1 MSSNPDIKKLVV
13 EAMLPSIPPMIWNAL
28 LDDGSFRDR
37 YGFEDGFVLTFG
49 DPDISFQRN
58 SLYATIREILSTT
71 NESKIIAVDGQEY
84 ILRNEAN
91 ADESPAIILHTDKH
105 KFSLPNFALLSPV
118 ASVRQQFL
126 EKVICDFHIP
136 VNTYAKWR
144 SIAVERPFEND
155 EVDAFSRN
163 IYDTPEY
170 VAQAICDDIV
180 RGKGAV
186 SSFVPPSQRYFERLA
201 GVYDNSTS
209 VRDYATRVG
218 KNLFEELYAWD
229 PFKGLLRSLLVC
241 SHSAITDEV
250 SVVFARDEN
259 FIQVLNYVE
268 KHGDV
273 LSQLGA
279 IELGLSVLPQQPEI
293 EPIIIRLIQRIRD
306 DDIDGQSSN
315 FKLFSALFILVD
327 GELSKNRLMHK
338 PPFYRRLVSLTQ
350 AALIQRQLVNC
361 GIDYGS
367 FCKWALQGYS
377 RYFYMQSLIDMRQEP
392 RWDPEF
398 SSPQQ
403 IKENFFGRILIAA
416 NKHQDNIK
424 DSELYELILGTSKN
438 SIHSMS
444 DFPRSY
450 YPSPLEGAE
459 DTFSSLPTNIS
470 NAIEEQLSTE
480 KIEPSSFIVL
490 INSALIFCLNPSHIE
505 LAAEVLRMGNH
516 RLENVTDQS
525 EILSI
530 LNGLATVAA
539 TSRNIELAKELRIL
553 ARRYTNDA
561 QFRIPVQEA
570 VRLCLISSAS
580 YEDYDDWR
588 QFCGEWLTELAFG
601 DLRDN
606 DGGALYLNLQ
616 ILCHIDPGL
625 WVSCSKADAALKAYD
640 MSFE

>member
-1 MSSNPDIKKLVV
+1 MSSDPDIKQLIV
-13 EAMLPSIPPMIWNAL
+13 EAILPNIPPMIWNTL
-28 LDDGSFRDR
+28 LDDSNFRDR
-37 YGFEDGFVLTFG
+37 YGFEDGFVLTF
-49 DPDISFQRN
+49 DNPKISVQR
-58 SLYATIREILSTT
+58 SELYDTIREILSTK
-71 NESKIIAVDGQEY
+71 NESKITTTGGQEY
-84 ILRNEAN
+84 VLRNEAN
-91 ADESPAIILHTDKH
+91 VDELPAIILHTDKH
-105 KFSLPNFALLSPV
+105 KFSLPNFALLSPD
-118 ASVRQQFL
+118 ASIRQQFL
-126 EKVICDFHIP
+126 EKVISDFHIP
-136 VNTYAKWR
+136 VNTYEKWR

-155 EVDAFSRN
+155 EVDAFNRDT
-163 IYDTPEY
+163 YDTPEY

-201 GVYDNSTS
+201 GAYDNSNS
-209 VRDYATRVG
+209 AKDYAIRVG
-218 KNLFEELYAWD
+218 RSFFEELYAWD
-229 PFKGLLRSLLVC
+229 PFKGFLRSLLLC
-241 SHSAITDEV
+241 SHSAITDEI
-250 SVVFARDEN
+250 SVVFSRNRN
-259 FIQVLNYVE
+259 FIQVLDYVE

-273 LSQLGA
+273 VSQLGA
-279 IELGLSVLPQQPEI
+279 IELGLSALPEQPEI

-306 DDIDGQSSN
+306 DDIGSQSSK
-315 FKLFSALFILVD
+315 FKLFSALIVLVD
-327 GELSKNRLMHK
+327 GELSRNRLMVRK

-350 AALIQRQLVNC
+350 AALIQRQLVNY

-367 FCKWALQGYS
+367 FCKWALHGYS
-377 RYFYMQSLIDMRQEP
+377 RHFYMQSLVDMRQEP

-403 IKENFFGRILIAA
+403 IKEDFFGRIMIAA
-416 NKHQDNIK
+416 SKHQDSIRN
-424 DSELYELILGTSKN
+424 SELYDLILGTSKN

-444 DFPRSY
+444 DFPRPY

-470 NAIEEQLSTE
+470 NAIEEQLNTE
-480 KIEPSSFIVL
+480 KIEPSSFITL

-580 YEDYDDWR
+580 YEDYDEWR

-601 DLRDN
+601 DLRDD
-606 DGGALYLNLQ
+606 DGGTLYLYLQ

-625 WVSCSKADAALKAYD
+625 WVSCSKADAALKAL
-640 MSFE
+640 